1 MTRKEIKAHAA
12 RYTKFLEWSEEDECF
27 VGRCPEIMAG
37 GVHGND
43 EAKVYAELCVAV
55 EEMVERRSRFATSA
69 RSSLKNTTPTKAD
82 ASTKRNAP
90 R

>member
-1 MTRKEIKAHAA
+1 MTCKEIKAHAA

-55 EEMVERRSRFATSA
+55 EEMVELIHTDGHDLPHPQGAH
-69 RSSLKNTTPTKAD
+69 
-82 ASTKRNAP
+82 
-90 R
+90 